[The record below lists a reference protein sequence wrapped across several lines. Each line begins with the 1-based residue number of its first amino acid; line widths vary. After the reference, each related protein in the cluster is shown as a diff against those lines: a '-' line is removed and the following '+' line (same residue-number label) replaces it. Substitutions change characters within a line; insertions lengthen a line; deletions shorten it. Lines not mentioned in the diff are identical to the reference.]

1 MESAAEFV
9 GSGSDVVGE
18 KRAAAEEDVDVL
30 KEEGSPPKRVRG
42 GVDRSLVGD
51 VKKVAEMVLVLAAMG
66 KMRGGKGPTDV
77 EKELMVEARGRLA
90 RVCEGF
96 PPKDV
101 FPRDA
106 FGGVIEDLGLNKL
119 KEQRLGFRPPKMS
132 IAEKLLVSKT
142 KMEKQAED
150 YSLSSTRL
158 QPNPGAA
165 VESRSASHYVRMSQ
179 PDKPTHMSINPIT
192 SQSASPLGHSSTINS
207 SSLPYQL
214 PTSEIRP
221 IGSSSLS
228 SSHYLGSA
236 ALPRVDRPHL
246 KSDLRANGSSHP
258 IHLQANYSNSTAITP
273 TWSVQQQSALPSKS
287 VPDNKM
293 PVGMSPKVEGAG
305 TVKSGMTPQMMSRT
319 AAQTIGTPSQGTTNH
334 AQPFLAG
341 NTHAEIGKIVQKL
354 LQPRISE
361 RPTWNPP
368 SRDYMNKALTC
379 QVCLSMVTEIES
391 ILICDAC
398 EKGYHLKCLQM
409 SNPKGVPRGEWHCG
423 RCLSLSNGKPL
434 PPKYGRVM
442 RNANTAK
449 VSSNKVA
456 VPSTSIKQV
465 GSSDENVGQPKV
477 IGNENN
483 EKEHV
488 PKVLSDNHDN
498 LTSGSES
505 KGSTGIQEIDNVST
519 RLNMDDKGSSRTH
532 PNLIENSSS
541 ATASSVDS
549 FVEKTSVEK
558 VDNPD
563 SSSDLVMVS
572 NPSDK
577 SQAVINAAKESPSNQ
592 SLENQLAD
600 SKECHVKESPPDQ
613 YMENQS
619 ADSKECHV
627 KESPSN
633 QSLENQLADS
643 KECHGNESSDNAKQ
657 LKEQEVVR
665 DNSSEVATT
674 AGAMTQGGSSSV
686 GLHVANWIGEP
697 IQVLDEKVYY
707 SSCSIK
713 GHVYKAEDHVLIQF
727 DNGKLIPSKLQE
739 MWEDKNTSEKWVTVN
754 QCYFPSDLPEA
765 VGRPCGLE
773 SSEVYES
780 TCGRAFL
787 AGLIESPCKVLPPR
801 GYAEESERRTRLG
814 NQLND
819 HNLPPLYVCKWIYD
833 EAKGLF
839 RDISC

>member
-1 MESAAEFV
+1 MESAAEFL
-9 GSGSDVVGE
+9 GSGSDIVGE
-18 KRAAAEEDVDVL
+18 KRAGAEDVDML
-30 KEEGSPPKRVRG
+30 KEECSPSKRVRG

-77 EKELMVEARGRLA
+77 EKELMLEARNRLA

-150 YSLSSTRL
+150 YSLPSTRL
-158 QPNPGAA
+158 QPNSGAA

-179 PDKPTHMSINPIT
+179 PDKPTHMSINSIT

-228 SSHYLGSA
+228 SSHYLGSP

-258 IHLQANYSNSTAITP
+258 IHLQANYSANSTAITP

-287 VPDNKM
+287 VSDNKT
-293 PVGMSPKVEGAG
+293 PAGMSPKVEGAG
-305 TVKSGMTPQMMSRT
+305 TVKSGMTPQMISRT
-319 AAQTIGTPSQGTTNH
+319 AAQTIGTPSLGATNH
-334 AQPFLAG
+334 VG

-442 RNANTAK
+442 RNSNTTK

-456 VPSTSIKQV
+456 VPSASVKQV

-477 IGNENN
+477 IGNGNN

-488 PKVLSDNHDN
+488 PKVLSDSHGN
-498 LTSGSES
+498 LTSESETKDS
-505 KGSTGIQEIDNVST
+505 MGIQEIDNVSS

-532 PNLIENSSS
+532 PNDLMENSSS
-541 ATASSVDS
+541 ATVSSVDS
-549 FVEKTSVEK
+549 FVAKTSVEK

-563 SSSDLVMVS
+563 PSSELVMVP

-577 SQAVINAAKESPSNQ
+577 SQAVVNAVKESPSNQ

-600 SKECHVKESPPDQ
+600 SKECHVKESSSNQ
-613 YMENQS
+613 SLENQLE
-619 ADSKECHV
+619 DSKECHV
-627 KESPSN
+627 KESSSN
-633 QSLENQLADS
+633 QSLENQLEDS

-665 DNSSEVATT
+665 DNSSEIATT

-686 GLHVANWIGEP
+686 GLHVANWIGDP
-697 IQVLDEKVYY
+697 IKVLDEKVYY

-739 MWEDKNTSEKWVTVN
+739 MWEDKSTSEKWVTVN
-754 QCYFPSDLPEA
+754 QCYLPSDLPEA

-780 TCGRAFL
+780 TCGRALL

-801 GYAEESERRTRLG
+801 GYAEESERRAQLG
-814 NQLND
+814 NQPND
-819 HNLPPLYVCKWIYD
+819 RNLPPLYVCKWIYD